1 MEICRF
7 LAVNGVV
14 SHISNAPPVT
24 TFLESHP
31 GAYTTTRT
39 HNNAST
45 LLFWNRHL
53 SRLADSIRILSLTQQ
68 NPNALSLSPV
78 HSFINTSMANLLPI
92 ALDKR
97 RDGEELAITALLS
110 SSLGN
115 LNENEG
121 FCGNLGSQVLGVSVH
136 IGFYVPP
143 PFGDRDNGARLAL
156 VGKGRDLAAAK
167 YSDWVRIRK
176 PLERFRPPSVTELL
190 LSNDGDRILEGC
202 VTNFFVVRPKESD
215 EVRIHESGS
224 SQSFEVQT
232 APISDGVLPG
242 VLRKLV
248 IEVCSKIG
256 IPLREVAPSWSEH
269 ETWEEAFITNS
280 LRMVQHVEKIQ
291 VPSSWRLMQQS
302 KSWEEIIWMEKHFEE
317 GPGRIT
323 AIIQEFDGESMD
335 LDPEASFIVLQHP
348 QMIILWSILNP
359 KHK

>member
-14 SHISNAPPVT
+14 SHISDAPPVT

-45 LLFWNRHL
+45 LLFWDRHL
-53 SRLADSIRILSLTQQ
+53 LRLEDSVRILSLTHQ
-68 NPNALSLSPV
+68 NTNALSLSPV
-78 HSFINTSMANLLPI
+78 HSLLNISMANLLPI
-92 ALDKR
+92 VLDKR

-110 SSLGN
+110 TN
-115 LNENEG
+115 LENLDENEG
-121 FCGNLGSQVLGVSVH
+121 FCGNLGSKVLGVSVH

-143 PFGDRDNGARLAL
+143 LFGERDNGARLAL
-156 VGKGRDLAAAK
+156 VGQGRDLAAAK

-202 VTNFFVVRPKESD
+202 VTNFFVVCRKESD
-215 EVRIHESGS
+215 EVRIHESRS
-224 SQSFEVQT
+224 SHSLEVQT
-232 APISDGVLPG
+232 APISDSVLPG
-242 VLRKLV
+242 VLQKLV
-248 IEVCSKIG
+248 IEVCTKIG

-280 LRMVQHVEKIQ
+280 LRVMQHVEKIQ
-291 VPSSWRLMQQS
+291 VPRSWRLMQEA
-302 KSWEEIIWMEKHFEE
+302 KIWKEIIWKEKHFEE
-317 GPGRIT
+317 CPGRIT
-323 AIIQEFDGESMD
+323 AIIQ
-335 LDPEASFIVLQHP
+335 
-348 QMIILWSILNP
+348 
-359 KHK
+359 